1 MRILLV
7 EDSERLQLAVSTG
20 LRREG
25 HGVDVAS
32 DGEEGLRYARNN
44 PYDVIVLDLML
55 PKLDGLGVLRE
66 LRSKASEVEGVHVLI
81 LTAKDTVEERVEG
94 LRAGADDYL
103 VKPFSFDELLARIE
117 AALDRGEADI
127 RPESQKHPQPQLNF
141 NLTREQAEL
150 ALPANTSTPN
160 NPPDTLPFSS

>member
-81 LTAKDTVEERVEG
+81 LTAKDTVEERGACGGSARRCGRLPRQAVL
-94 LRAGADDYL
+94 LRRAPG
-103 VKPFSFDELLARIE
+103 P
-117 AALDRGEADI
+117 DRGSGPALL
-127 RPESQKHPQPQLNF
+127 RHPR
-141 NLTREQAEL
+141 T
-150 ALPANTSTPN
+150 
-160 NPPDTLPFSS
+160 